1 MAVRRP
7 AASIARLSI
16 CFVEAED
23 LGRRA
28 GDPVG
33 EGVDLGRQPIGRND
47 PVHEPDPLGLGRVDE
62 VAGEQQLAGLLLAD
76 EGRHEQRDRR

>member
-1 MAVRRP
+1 MAVAQAGGVHRP
-7 AASIARLSI
+7 VEHLLR
-16 CFVEAED
+16 EAED

-47 PVHEPDPLGLGRVDE
+47 AVHEPDPLGLGRVDE

-76 EGRHEQRDRR
+76 EGRHEQRDGR